1 MKNIMN
7 EDNLAAF
14 YDRCLR
20 AIVRHP
26 YVIICT
32 YLLLVGFSLLQLVNM
47 QTGKPLLDLDPSVNS
62 ILPKTDPDR
71 EYFNRIKSL
80 FSGGETILIALPS
93 DDIFTEDNLKKIQI
107 ISNKLAALPQVER
120 VSSLS
125 TAINIRSEH
134 NELHVDPF
142 YKTAPSTQAEIAEL
156 KKRALADPIFAG
168 NLISTD
174 GKVASITVHL
184 KDIPEKRLLAN
195 KIDEKIADIAR
206 QEWPHGDVWLTGGVH
221 VKAELTKA
229 MLHDVTVIVPLAMI
243 VMALVSGFSFRTV
256 RGVLIPVVTL
266 SVGAVMTLAWVAWH
280 YKTLN
285 QVTVAV
291 PVLLVVSNFA
301 YSIHML
307 SSYYDV
313 LRNHA
318 FADNLPS
325 TRKNSAIFYTLKDMT
340 LPVGYTGITT
350 FIGFGSLATS
360 PIPAIQQFGIASS
373 IGVLISMVL
382 ALTLTPAILQLLPT
396 PKKIPKP
403 AKENWV
409 DFRLAELAYFSMKRA
424 KTIFMVAGTVV
435 VIALI
440 AIPRIKVGTDLV
452 NSFKEGSSIRS
463 DFYAVNK
470 SLEGANSIYVVLD
483 TGAPESLQEP
493 ANLQAIETLQNWLKQ
508 QPEIGGSTSLVDYVK
523 VINKGMH
530 EDGTGYEIP
539 SSLGEITELMIIG
552 GNEDM
557 KSFVDTSY
565 QTARIAVRTT
575 ATESS
580 DIVALSNRIEAFSS
594 KYLPGNLHVEVTGN
608 TYLVAKTMDDI
619 VWGQALGFGTAFL
632 LIYLVMS
639 FVLSSFKA
647 GLVAMI
653 PNVMP
658 ILLFYGC
665 LGWLG
670 ISLDITNSLIADV
683 VLGIAVDD
691 TIHLMAQFNRGAK
704 KTANEKQGVVFALQN
719 VGRPVL
725 YTTLALCLGFLC
737 MTMSDMQTQFEFGL
751 LATATLLAAW
761 LIDMTLTPALA
772 SKMKIVTLW
781 EVLRLDLGQEP
792 HKSIPLFRGLSS
804 KQARVAA
811 LLAEIKEYQP
821 GDKIFA
827 RGDKGEHMYV
837 VIEGNLVV
845 TLNNNDGAVLTRE
858 MGRGSIVGEVALYFG
873 ERTADVH
880 AIDHVRLLEITKH
893 DLEQIQQRHPKIAAQ
908 LYANLNSVFASRVA
922 NLTTHIQA

>member
-1 MKNIMN
+1 MN

-14 YDRCLR
+14 YDRCLK
-20 AIVRHP
+20 AVVSHP
-26 YVIICT
+26 YLIICT
-32 YLLLVGFSLLQLVNM
+32 YLFLLAFSLLQLVNV

-62 ILPKTDPDR
+62 ILPENDQDR
-71 EYFNRIKSL
+71 EYFNRTRSL
-80 FSGGETILIALPS
+80 FSSGETILVALPG
-93 DDIFTEDNLKKIQI
+93 DDIFTTDNLKKIQV
-107 ISNKLAALPQVER
+107 ISKKLAALPQVER
-120 VSSLS
+120 VSSLA

-134 NELHVDPF
+134 NDLYVDPF
-142 YKTAPSTQAEIAEL
+142 YKKPPTDKAEIAAL
-156 KKRALADPIFAG
+156 KKRALEDPIFAG
-168 NLISTD
+168 NLVSTD
-174 GKVASITVHL
+174 GKVACITVHL
-184 KDIPEKRLLAN
+184 KDRPEKQLLAD

-206 QEWPHGDVWLTGGVH
+206 QEWSQGDVWVTGGVH
-221 VKAELTKA
+221 VKAAMTKG
-229 MLHDVTVIVPLAMI
+229 MLHDVTLIVPLAMF
-243 VMALVSGFSFRTV
+243 VMMLVSGFSFRTL
-256 RGVLIPVVTL
+256 RGVLIPLVTL

-307 SSYYDV
+307 ASYYDV
-313 LRNHA
+313 LRNHK
-318 FADNLPS
+318 FATDS
-325 TRKNSAIFYTLKDMT
+325 HETRKNSAIFYTLKDMI

-373 IGVLISMVL
+373 IGVLISMVI
-382 ALTLTPAILQLLPT
+382 ALTLTPAILQILPT

-403 AKENWV
+403 AKENWA
-409 DFRLAELAYFSMKRA
+409 DYRLAELAFFSMKNA
-424 KTIFMVAGTVV
+424 KTIFVVAGVV
-435 VIALI
+435 CIIALI

-452 NSFKEGSSIRS
+452 NSFKQDSKIRS

-470 SLEGANSIYVVLD
+470 SLEGANVIYVVID
-483 TGAPESLQEP
+483 AGIPEPMQEP
-493 ANLQAIETLQNWLKQ
+493 ANLRAIETLQNWLKQ
-508 QPEIGGSTSLVDYVK
+508 QPEVGGSTSLVDYIK

-530 EDGTGYEIP
+530 EDGSGFAIP
-539 SSLGEITELMIIG
+539 ASLGEITELMIIAD
-552 GNEDM
+552 NEDM
-557 KSFVDTSY
+557 KAFVDSRY
-565 QTARIAVRTT
+565 QTARITVRTT

-580 DIVALSNRIEAFSS
+580 DIVALANRIEKFSS
-594 KYLPGNLHVEVTGN
+594 EHLPGNLHVEVTGN
-608 TYLVAKTMDDI
+608 TYLVARTMDDI

-632 LIYLVMS
+632 LIYLVMA

-658 ILLFYGC
+658 VLLFYGC

-704 KTANEKQGVVFALQN
+704 NAADEKQGVVFALQN

-751 LATATLLAAW
+751 LATGTLMAAW

-792 HKSIPLFRGLSS
+792 HKSIPLFHGLSS

-811 LLAEIKEYQP
+811 LLAAIKEYQP
-821 GDKIFA
+821 GDKIFV
-827 RGDKGEHMYV
+827 RGEKGEHMYV

-845 TLNNNDGAVLTRE
+845 TLSNHDGAVLTRE
-858 MGRGSIVGEVALYFG
+858 IGRGSIVGEVALYYG

-880 AIDHVRLLEITKH
+880 ARDHVRLLEITKH
-893 DLEQIQQRHPKIAAQ
+893 DLEQIQRRHPKIAAQ